1 MCRGEEEIGGG
12 RLTARLGASTRMGAA
27 AQHAGHPRTLLA
39 VVATFS
45 SVISSRRDQSKRCL
59 MSAQIGTL
67 TPYRASTVGTS
78 AHAPLMNRTMVRQW
92 VMCEVRSYGDSLRNT
107 YV

>member
-1 MCRGEEEIGGG
+1 
-12 RLTARLGASTRMGAA
+12 
-27 AQHAGHPRTLLA
+27 
-39 VVATFS
+39 
-45 SVISSRRDQSKRCL
+45 